1 MARRKCKILSREEER
16 QMRDEIYTR
25 LDLQRVLSEHS
36 GPVLEMELG
45 IHAGAIARM
54 RQKPGLPVHIPMGK
68 ERAYAEARRRL
79 DIWRKA
85 KALSELYTVSA
96 IAERYGCS
104 VSLVCN
110 RIREVKRLRLPVTR
124 RAA

>member
-16 QMRDEIYTR
+16 QLRDEIYTR

-36 GPVLEMELG
+36 GTVLEMELG
-45 IHAGAIARM
+45 IHAGTIARM
-54 RQKPGLPVHIPMGK
+54 RQGLPVRIPQGQ

-85 KALSELYTVSA
+85 KAISELYTVSA

-104 VSLVCN
+104 VSLVRD
-110 RIREVKRLRLPVTR
+110 RIRDVKCGPAAVR
-124 RAA
+124 RAAA